1 MDRENDAAVA
11 NAQFRHTLLAIRKV
25 LGEKGAKD
33 IVQSAKLDVK
43 LASLPPDN
51 SDRTF
56 KEQDYAHLLHTIEVT
71 YGERGPQIL
80 NRIGKESLH
89 IILRDQP
96 GLMGTAK
103 RVMSLWS
110 PEQRIEFMLEAIID
124 TQRKTY
130 PQTDI
135 WLEGKDGQL
144 AYIEQNCIVCYGR
157 QSPKPVC
164 YLTTGFISEAIH
176 WATEKEIEVKETA
189 CTAAGDAYCR
199 FTVETAIQRSNITLS
214 D

>member
-11 NAQFRHTLLAIRKV
+11 NAQFRHTLLAIRQV

-71 YGERGPQIL
+71 YGDRGPWIL
-80 NRIGKESLH
+80 HRIGKESFH

-96 GLMGTAK
+96 GWMGTAK

-130 PQTDI
+130 PQNEI
-135 WLEGKDGQL
+135 WLDGKDGQL
-144 AYIEQNCIVCYGR
+144 AYIEQNCLVCYGR
-157 QSPKPVC
+157 QSRQPVC
-164 YLTTGFISEAIH
+164 FLTTGFISEAIH
-176 WATEKEIEVKETA
+176 WATEKEIEVQETA
-189 CTAAGDAYCR
+189 CTAKGDAYCR
-199 FTVETAIQRSNITLS
+199 FTVETAKHRSYTT
-214 D
+214 

>member
-11 NAQFRHTLLAIRKV
+11 NAQFRHTLFAIRQV

-33 IVQSAKLDVK
+33 IYKSAKLDVK
-43 LASLPPDN
+43 LASLPPDD

-56 KEQDYAHLLHTIEVT
+56 MEQDYAHLLHTIEVT
-71 YGERGPQIL
+71 YGERGPRIL
-80 NRIGKESLH
+80 HRIGKESFH

-96 GLMGTAK
+96 GWMGTAK

-124 TQRKTY
+124 TQHKTN
-130 PQTDI
+130 PQTEI

-144 AYIEQNCIVCYGR
+144 AYIEQNCFVCYGR
-157 QSPKPVC
+157 QSSQPVC

-176 WATEKEIEVKETA
+176 WAAEREIEVKETA
-189 CTAAGDAYCR
+189 CTATGDAYCR
-199 FTVETAIQRSNITLS
+199 FTVETAKHRSNTT
-214 D
+214 